1 MIKKSVLLM
10 MVVGLMVLT
19 SCGVHIEFQ
28 SPTSQP
34 VAPPVEG
41 NESAPPVEASAGEIL
56 LAQVTPSGVLVM
68 TDDNQTLKLLDLD
81 GSEAGATQVPD
92 IGGSDPRNLHL
103 AGSWQL
109 GQSLPP
115 VVYYAFQPE
124 QSLRLSTNGTV
135 NNLRSSQSFQGL
147 VGAAGQP
154 AFAFSDVSFEKDTPV
169 SHIYAGTPDSIKNVS
184 AFYEFQDTQ
193 MGMVLMPVAVE
204 AAGGQPQGVW
214 YIQTA
219 WGIGGVD
226 IIYLINRG
234 LFFFDLTSGENSLA
248 LNLDR
253 NFQGLSPDHNL
264 VASVPF
270 DGGGNAA
277 MTVLNLENGNETS
290 FSLNSATDRGS
301 GYGVFS
307 PDGQYIAWLEA
318 SGSLTG
324 NPEYKPIIRVG
335 DTGSG
340 GVVAELDK
348 TAAAQ
353 AGGWPTVSWM
363 KPVGFLNDQ
372 VVLVEARG
380 ENWNDVAVLKYD
392 FSSNTASLFSRG
404 SFSGF
409 AFP

>member
-1 MIKKSVLLM
+1 
-10 MVVGLMVLT
+10 
-19 SCGVHIEFQ
+19 
-28 SPTSQP
+28 
-34 VAPPVEG
+34 
-41 NESAPPVEASAGEIL
+41 
-56 LAQVTPSGVLVM
+56 
-68 TDDNQTLKLLDLD
+68 
-81 GSEAGATQVPD
+81 
-92 IGGSDPRNLHL
+92 
-103 AGSWQL
+103 
-109 GQSLPP
+109 
-115 VVYYAFQPE
+115 
-124 QSLRLSTNGTV
+124 
-135 NNLRSSQSFQGL
+135 
-147 VGAAGQP
+147 
-154 AFAFSDVSFEKDTPV
+154 
-169 SHIYAGTPDSIKNVS
+169 
-184 AFYEFQDTQ
+184 

-363 KPVGFLNDQ
+363 KPVGFLNGQ

-392 FSSNTASLFSRG
+392 FSSNTASLFSQG